1 MTRSGL
7 DELNLDVGGCWEVM
21 NENMA
26 KQYMD
31 EIFSWFYVSYLFM
44 LPFIQFHNEQE

>member
-1 MTRSGL
+1 
-7 DELNLDVGGCWEVM
+7 M

-26 KQYMD
+26 KQCMD

-44 LPFIQFHNEQE
+44 LPFIQFHIDIFVTGMAQRPNLDTKV